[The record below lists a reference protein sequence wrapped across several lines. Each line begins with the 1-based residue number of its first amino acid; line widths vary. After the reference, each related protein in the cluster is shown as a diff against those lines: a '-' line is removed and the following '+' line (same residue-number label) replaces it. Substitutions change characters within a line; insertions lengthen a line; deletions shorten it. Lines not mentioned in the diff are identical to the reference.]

1 MLGGVVLLGTIS
13 AENGKADKDNR
24 YAEKHLKIQRVKN
37 PVLRVFYRTDTI
49 ENISPILLFN
59 DRGRIYRH
67 YKKGDDLY
75 RMRLYLFE
83 HEAWHTHNLK
93 VKKFLFSPRQYER
106 ILVHDEISANLL
118 ALNSMILEYCFTD
131 NKEKFLKTIHKD
143 GSFYFYFKE
152 VENGNINPLSN
163 DSSMMEKDYHLR
175 INGMLKTWMK
185 RSYNSYKLRHKNM
198 IFNYIKGYGLNDDNV
213 KNYNKAMHHMYT
225 MGGIDFWNYVDK
237 DIEIKEINLFDGVAK
252 IKSFAKKD
260 NAMMEEIK
268 KYAPLLEKIEDDS
281 QRIAALQHLI
291 LSSEIKAKISK
302 NNYEIDD
309 KIVTILYNKAM
320 VKYAK
325 DNTFSIFVG
334 ETQTS
339 SNIIILNEDK
349 KCSLEDFIA
358 KVYNFKGIDLS
369 RQIKD
374 FDVYNLPYDVDKLG
388 YDYQADDR
396 GIVLW
401 NDVDEMLA
409 ANVQHNDNERVA
421 GKNKKKYLR
430 NNSRRSGILFVDVP
444 NFEEPILTAS
454 TPVQME
460 ILKKTYEDFYNMPE
474 VKEFEPQ
481 EQKTQLKAG
490 FMAKER

>member
-1 MLGGVVLLGTIS
+1 
-13 AENGKADKDNR
+13 
-24 YAEKHLKIQRVKN
+24 
-37 PVLRVFYRTDTI
+37 
-49 ENISPILLFN
+49 
-59 DRGRIYRH
+59 
-67 YKKGDDLY
+67 
-75 RMRLYLFE
+75 
-83 HEAWHTHNLK
+83 
-93 VKKFLFSPRQYER
+93 
-106 ILVHDEISANLL
+106 
-118 ALNSMILEYCFTD
+118 
-131 NKEKFLKTIHKD
+131 
-143 GSFYFYFKE
+143 
-152 VENGNINPLSN
+152 
-163 DSSMMEKDYHLR
+163 
-175 INGMLKTWMK
+175 
-185 RSYNSYKLRHKNM
+185 
-198 IFNYIKGYGLNDDNV
+198 
-213 KNYNKAMHHMYT
+213 
-225 MGGIDFWNYVDK
+225 
-237 DIEIKEINLFDGVAK
+237 
-252 IKSFAKKD
+252 
-260 NAMMEEIK
+260 
-268 KYAPLLEKIEDDS
+268 
-281 QRIAALQHLI
+281 
-291 LSSEIKAKISK
+291 
-302 NNYEIDD
+302 
-309 KIVTILYNKAM
+309 M
-320 VKYAK
+320 VKYSK
-325 DNTFSIFVG
+325 DNTFSAFVG

-481 EQKTQLKAG
+481 EQKTQLKANV
-490 FMAKER
+490 MVKER